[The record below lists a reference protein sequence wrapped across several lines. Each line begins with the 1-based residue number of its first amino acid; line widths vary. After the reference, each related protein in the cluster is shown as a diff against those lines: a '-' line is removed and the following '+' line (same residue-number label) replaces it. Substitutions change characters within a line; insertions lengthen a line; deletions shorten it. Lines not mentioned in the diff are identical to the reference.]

1 MKKILLLFAVFIMTT
16 NNLIAQ
22 NANRSGVFL
31 ELQGG
36 AALGDGIKPVPTD
49 QYGEIGSY
57 DLYPVYLKGGVVGSV
72 DVGYRWATS
81 SIFAIEAKVGLWS
94 NFADFNN
101 TYNLRIMPGF
111 RITTKEIYK
120 NSSIFLG
127 CNIGAGY
134 APSNNSRHDT
144 FNAAAEISTGL
155 NINKNIYVG
164 LFVNY
169 PVYESEE
176 KIKKIDNTDIIFY
189 RFDKYDN
196 DLFDYASICHR
207 LGFKINNYLSLGL
220 RCGIRF

>member
-1 MKKILLLFAVFIMTT
+1 MKKILLLFAVLIMTT

-36 AALGDGIKPVPTD
+36 AALGDVIQPVPN
-49 QYGEIGSY
+49 QYGGMGF
-57 DLYPVYLKGGVVGSV
+57 YPIYLKGGVVGSV

-120 NSSIFLG
+120 NSSIFFS

-144 FNAAAEISTGL
+144 FNATAEISTGL

-169 PVYESEE
+169 PAYESEA
-176 KIKKIDNTDIIFY
+176 KIKKIDNTDLIFY
-189 RFDKYDN
+189 QFDEQYN
-196 DLFDYASICHR
+196 DHYIDYASLCYR
-207 LGFKINNYLSLGL
+207 LGFKMKNYLSLGL

>member
-1 MKKILLLFAVFIMTT
+1 MTT

-22 NANRSGVFL
+22 NANRSGIFL

-36 AALGDGIKPVPTD
+36 AALGDVIKPVSD
-49 QYGEIGSY
+49 YGMGSY

-120 NSSIFLG
+120 NSSIFFG

-134 APSNNSRHDT
+134 APSNNSRHDI
-144 FNAAAEISTGL
+144 FNAVAEISTGL
-155 NINKNIYVG
+155 NINKNIYLG
-164 LFVNY
+164 LFINY
-169 PVYESEE
+169 LAYESEA
-176 KIKKIDNTDIIFY
+176 KIKKIDNTDLIFY
-189 RFDKYDN
+189 GFEEQDN
-196 DLFDYASICHR
+196 DYYIDYASRCYR
-207 LGFKINNYLSLGL
+207 LGFKMKNYLSLGL